1 METLLL
7 GSIFAAAFVF
17 AAILLLVG
25 VIRLV
30 LGVVFLPFKILFAVL
45 LLPFWA
51 ARFVLRIAGLLLV
64 LPFLVVS
71 GGAVLLVV
79 VLGGLL
85 IAALPVAV
93 GVAALLWMMVRAVVR
108 PSTAVAL
115 R

>member
-1 METLLL
+1 
-7 GSIFAAAFVF
+7 
-17 AAILLLVG
+17 VG

-93 GVAALLWMMVRAVVR
+93 VVGVAALLWMMVRAVVR